1 MKELSLIF
9 GTGGVPHSAGSTST
23 IDGIKR
29 IKELGLG
36 CMELEF
42 VHQVRMSEGTARE
55 VAVVARTAGISLSAH
70 APYYINLNSKEPEK
84 VKASQ
89 GRLLQAARI
98 ASICGAGSVIFHAA
112 FYLGDSPDSVYPVVK
127 KYLSEVL
134 AELKKEGIGIRIRP
148 EVMGKAS
155 EFGTIE
161 EILRLSQELDG
172 VLPAIDVAHWHAR
185 EGKFNTYDE
194 FITVLEQIERELGK
208 AALKNLHIHFSGIRY
223 GKSGEISH
231 LNLEESDFQYTEM
244 LKALR
249 DVRAGGLVVCESPN
263 LEEDAL
269 LLQKTYSRLPD
280 SK

>member
-1 MKELSLIF
+1 MKEPSLIF

-23 IDGIKR
+23 IAGIQR

-55 VAVVARTAGISLSAH
+55 VALAARAAGISLSAH

-89 GRLLQAARI
+89 GRLLLAARI

-112 FYLGDSPDSVYPVVK
+112 FYLGDSPDTVYPVVK

-161 EILRLSQELDG
+161 EVLRLSQELEG

-194 FITVLEQIERELGK
+194 FITVLEQIERGLGK
-208 AALKNLHIHFSGIRY
+208 VALKNIHIFIFTFPVSVMAVAV
-223 GKSGEISH
+223 KSAI
-231 LNLEESDFQYTEM
+231 
-244 LKALR
+244 
-249 DVRAGGLVVCESPN
+249 
-263 LEEDAL
+263 
-269 LLQKTYSRLPD
+269 
-280 SK
+280 